1 MKKAL
6 LFSLIVVLSAF
17 SLRSQTVN
25 DLLSKSATKIY
36 WLGIDFSHVKLIGDF
51 AQFAEAGEAGPL
63 TIKHKYFPAWNNLIL
78 TEYAKYDVGGMFRKE
93 SINFKTNAITKINAS
108 TPTEEMEDESEPY
121 YKKED
126 IQAFIKNYDFEV
138 KEGIGMLFVAES
150 LNKYREKGKYH
161 FVAIN
166 LATNE
171 ILLYD
176 VFEGQSGG
184 IGLRNYWARSFYE
197 VIVQIRDHKF
207 REWKKEFGV
216 K

>member
-1 MKKAL
+1 MKKTFL
-6 LFSLIVVLSAF
+6 LSLVIVMSTFSGRA
-17 SLRSQTVN
+17 QTVN
-25 DLLSKSATKIY
+25 DLFTKSTSKIY

-51 AQFAEAGEAGPL
+51 AHFAEAGEAGPL

-78 TEYAKYDVGGMFRKE
+78 TEYTKYDVGGMFRKE
-93 SINFKTNAITKINAS
+93 SINFKTNAITKINAAAS
-108 TPTEEMEDESEPY
+108 IEEMEDESEPY

-126 IQAFIKNYDFEV
+126 IQNFIKGYDFEV

-171 ILLYD
+171 ILLYE
-176 VFEGQSGG
+176 VFEGPASG

-197 VIVQIRDHKF
+197 VIIQIRDHKF